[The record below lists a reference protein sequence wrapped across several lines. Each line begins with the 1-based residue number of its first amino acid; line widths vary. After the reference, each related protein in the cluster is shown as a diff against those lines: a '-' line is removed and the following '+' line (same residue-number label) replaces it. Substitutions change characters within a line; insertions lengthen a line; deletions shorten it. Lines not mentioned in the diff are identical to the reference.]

1 MNFRDYKEIEKLDNR
16 LWYVFKTQNQD
27 DKYENKNEE
36 YNLLKNDIIKF
47 GSAKYEIIE
56 KHISSSST

>member
-1 MNFRDYKEIEKLDNR
+1 MNYRDNRGIEKLDNR
-16 LWYVFKTQNQD
+16 LWYVCRSHNKNN
-27 DKYENKNEE
+27 KYENKNEE

-56 KHISSSST
+56 KHICSS